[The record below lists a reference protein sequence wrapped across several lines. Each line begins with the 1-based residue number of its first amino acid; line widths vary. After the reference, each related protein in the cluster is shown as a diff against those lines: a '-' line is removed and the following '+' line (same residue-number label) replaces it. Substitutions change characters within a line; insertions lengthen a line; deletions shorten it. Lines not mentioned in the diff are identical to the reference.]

1 MRWKN
6 PHNLTN
12 TLFFFAADIY
22 GMSQRAADAVFQGLF
37 SLTDIR
43 SILRIT
49 APTHELDEEQK
60 KKVEKALA
68 SVEKQI
74 AILRGELL

>member
-1 MRWKN
+1 
-6 PHNLTN
+6 
-12 TLFFFAADIY
+12 
-22 GMSQRAADAVFQGLF
+22 MSQRAVDAVFQGLF

-43 SILRIT
+43 SILRVT
-49 APTHELDEEQK
+49 APSHQLNDDEK

>member
-1 MRWKN
+1 M
-6 PHNLTN
+6 PPSCTPATVIFIFLAVELYT
-12 TLFFFAADIY
+12 
-22 GMSQRAADAVFQGLF
+22 MSQRAADAVFQGLF

-43 SILRIT
+43 YILRTT
-49 APTHELDEEQK
+49 APQHKLSDEEKQ
-60 KKVEKALA
+60 KVEKALA